1 MEGTSAWTVNPMGGR
16 IEAALKQGASG
27 DARAGQG
34 GIILIDCVV
43 AEESGGINL
52 LCSMHYE
59 GSQIPCVRH

>member
-1 MEGTSAWTVNPMGGR
+1 MGGR

-27 DARAGQG
+27 DARAGHG